1 MRLSRNMRGVP
12 LLRGLALLAL
22 GVLLLVE
29 PLRSLQN
36 LVYLF
41 SAFLLLDG
49 ILAAAQGLL
58 NRDQIG
64 WRWWLV
70 QGAVD
75 AAFAVTIIVWPGI
88 TALVLFYLLLVWAL
102 VLGVASVIGG
112 AALLRNRDLGWPWL
126 LTIGLISTLFG
137 LMLTT
142 KAQTASA
149 DILDLVVVVFGLYAF
164 VLGAVHIVSVFS
176 MRWVAQEID
185 RALAGESLVV
195 TGVAERREAARQA
208 AAAKAAERKAA
219 KASAKEDEAPAG
231 EPTAALPAAALPTT
245 VATVTAPPEELHD
258 RVVVDEMAAYTFPD
272 TPGVVVPPVPP
283 IVVEQDDSTDTV
295 TTTDVDPDAGPGP
308 AAGRG

>member
-36 LVYLF
+36 LIYLF
-41 SAFLLLDG
+41 SAFLLFDG

-75 AAFAVTIIVWPGI
+75 AAFAVVIILWPGS

-102 VLGVASVIGG
+102 VLGIASVIGG
-112 AALLRNRDLGWPWL
+112 VALLRNRDLGWPWL

-219 KASAKEDEAPAG
+219 KASAKEDGAP
-231 EPTAALPAAALPTT
+231 T
-245 VATVTAPPEELHD
+245 VPPEELHD
-258 RVVVDEMAAYTFPD
+258 RVVDDEIAAYAFPD
-272 TPGVVVPPVPP
+272 TPGVVAPPVPP
-283 IVVEQDDSTDTV
+283 IVVEQDDSTDTI
-295 TTTDVDPDAGPGP
+295 TTTDPDADPDAGPGP

>member
-1 MRLSRNMRGVP
+1 MTQDTSGAFGAEGSPPSAIRLSRNMWRMP

-22 GVLLLVE
+22 GVLLLVQ
-29 PLRSLQN
+29 PLSTLAN

-75 AAFAVTIIVWPGI
+75 AAFAVVIFVWPHA

-102 VLGVASVIGG
+102 VLGVVSIIGG
-112 AALLRNRDLGWPWL
+112 VALLRNRDLGWPWL

-142 KAQTASA
+142 KAQTSGS
-149 DILDLVVVVFGLYAF
+149 ILDLVVVVFGLFAF
-164 VLGAVHIVSVFS
+164 VVGAVHIVSVFS

-195 TGVAERREAARQA
+195 AGVAERREAARQA
-208 AAAKAAERKAA
+208 TAAKSAERKAA
-219 KASAKEDEAPAG
+219 KVSAKEGTDEGA
-231 EPTAALPAAALPTT
+231 
-245 VATVTAPPEELHD
+245 TAPVKPAQTRPTEAVDPRD
-258 RVVVDEMAAYTFPD
+258 RVRDDELAAFAFPD
-272 TPGVVVPPVPP
+272 TPGLVVPPAPP
-283 IVVEQDDSTDTV
+283 VVLDEDDPS
-295 TTTDVDPDAGPGP
+295 DPESGP
-308 AAGRG
+308 AAGRS